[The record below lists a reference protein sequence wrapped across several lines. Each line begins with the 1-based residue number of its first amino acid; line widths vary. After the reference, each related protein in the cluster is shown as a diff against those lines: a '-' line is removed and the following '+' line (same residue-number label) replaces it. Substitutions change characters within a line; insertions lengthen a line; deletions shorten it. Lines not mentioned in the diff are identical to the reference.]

1 MMPITAQ
8 IPVFSSR
15 MPGKSMHGCS
25 GRKNRVRDQ
34 RFHFP
39 VVPDDRKMLAH
50 LRAGPGCCPPR
61 FATAGNPTKSS
72 IAMQSESG
80 PDGQVSD

>member
-39 VVPDDRKMLAH
+39 VVPDDRKMLAR
-50 LRAGPGCCPPR
+50 LRAGPGFFCTPGS
-61 FATAGNPTKSS
+61 TAV
-72 IAMQSESG
+72 G
-80 PDGQVSD
+80 PGGFDREAK